1 MGTGSITAGTITWNG
16 LYSFSDITGSGGGTP
31 QPITLLSFDAKPNG
45 NKVDI
50 AWSTASEINNDYFVV
65 ERSKNASDFDKVA
78 TIKGAGNHNGI
89 LNYTTVDANP
99 FNGVSYYRLKQ
110 VDFDGTVSYSEIRIV
125 SIDKASTG
133 LLSISLYPNPTDGE
147 KVKLNVANLPSN
159 STISYQINSMLGL
172 QITEAKAQLVSS
184 GTYTDLIETN
194 NLAEGV
200 YFISI
205 NVDGKVFTR
214 KLVIKK

>member
-1 MGTGSITAGTITWNG
+1 
-16 LYSFSDITGSGGGTP
+16 
-31 QPITLLSFDAKPNG
+31 
-45 NKVDI
+45 
-50 AWSTASEINNDYFVV
+50 
-65 ERSKNASDFDKVA
+65 
-78 TIKGAGNHNGI
+78 
-89 LNYTTVDANP
+89 
-99 FNGVSYYRLKQ
+99 
-110 VDFDGTVSYSEIRIV
+110 
-125 SIDKASTG
+125 
-133 LLSISLYPNPTDGE
+133 LSISLYPNPTDGE